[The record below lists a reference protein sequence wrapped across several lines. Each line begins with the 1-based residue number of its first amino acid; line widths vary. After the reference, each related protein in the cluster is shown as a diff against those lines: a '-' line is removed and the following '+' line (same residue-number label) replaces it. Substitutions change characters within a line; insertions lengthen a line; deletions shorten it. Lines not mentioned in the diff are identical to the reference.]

1 MSLTNEDLKKIR
13 GVVKE
18 EVDQSIADKV
28 RPIIKEE
35 IGEAIETKVRPIVQE
50 EVDKGVEFLA
60 SITKKEFDI
69 VHGEFDIV
77 HKEISDIKIDVTDI
91 KIDIA
96 GVKTDIADHDFK
108 MTELVPKVQHFYLE
122 QRVRRLEEKAGIRHE
137 K

>member
-35 IGEAIETKVRPIVQE
+35 IDQAIEIKVRPIVKEEIGEAIETKVRPIVQE

-60 SITKKEFDI
+60 AITKKEFDI
-69 VHGEFDIV
+69 VYA
-77 HKEISDIKIDVTDI
+77 KIDS
-91 KIDIA
+91 
-96 GVKTDIADHDFK
+96 VKVDIADHDFK